1 MRAQVSEFF
10 EKTQAGDEAEGQA
23 DEEVSLFRRSKRK
36 QSVLQLDMTAFFP
49 NSLRADSRK
58 SAQRASKD
66 PFLSRVPSL
75 GTEEEPSGHGSERDN
90 PYNSLNAPGRVCSS
104 GEQQFSRTNSDDS
117 VDGPVTHYQQAT
129 AGRDN

>member
-10 EKTQAGDEAEGQA
+10 EKTQADDEAEGQA
-23 DEEVSLFRRSKRK
+23 DEEVSFRRSKRK
-36 QSVLQLDMTAFFP
+36 QSVLNMDMTAFLP
-49 NSLRADSRK
+49 NSLRVDSRK
-58 SAQRASKD
+58 STQRASQD
-66 PFLSRVPSL
+66 PFLSRVPSA
-75 GTEEEPSGHGSERDN
+75 GTEEEPSGHGSERES

>member
-1 MRAQVSEFF
+1 VCAQVSEFF
-10 EKTQAGDEAEGQA
+10 EKTQADDEAEGQG
-23 DEEVSLFRRSKRK
+23 DEEVSPFRRSKRK
-36 QSVLQLDMTAFFP
+36 QSVLQLDMTAF
-49 NSLRADSRK
+49 LDSRK
-58 SAQRASKD
+58 STQRASKE

-75 GTEEEPSGHGSERDN
+75 GTEDEPSGHGSEIES
-90 PYNSLNAPGRVCSS
+90 PFNSLNAPTRVCSS